1 MRTRALGTTGIEAS
15 EIGFGAM
22 QLGNHEWNG
31 PEQDEA
37 IRLVHEAIRVGCT
50 FIDTSPVYAY
60 GRSEQ
65 ILGQALAGRR
75 DEVVICTKFGVWPDA
90 TLDYSADRIE
100 ESVAGSLE
108 RMRTDHLD
116 VLLFHGLPPDRSAAG
131 LSAHYKALQGLVDS
145 GMVRTYGM
153 SFEPPSADELR
164 RYVEEGGVSCFE
176 FRFNPLAQRTAALF
190 PELRRLGV
198 GLIGN
203 VPLESGWLSGKY
215 DASSTFDVARARWT
229 DEDIA
234 HRAKL
239 VAELRAIVPEGVGL
253 AEASLA
259 FILAQPEVSTIIPG
273 TKSLEQ
279 LHANAEAAN
288 VRLPDDVVEAI
299 RALGASKTDELP
311 W

>member
-1 MRTRALGTTGIEAS
+1 MRTRPLGQTGIEAS

-31 PEQDEA
+31 PDTDES
-37 IRLVHEAIRVGCT
+37 IQLVHEAISVGCT

-75 DEVVICTKFGVWPDA
+75 NEVVICTKFGVWPDA

-108 RMRTDHLD
+108 RLGTDYLD
-116 VLLFHGLPPDRSAAG
+116 VVLFHGLPPDRSAAG
-131 LSAHYKALQGLVDS
+131 LSAHYKALQGLVDA

-153 SFEPPSADELR
+153 SFEPPTPDELR

-176 FRFNPLAQRTAALF
+176 FRFNPLAQHTIALF
-190 PELRRLGV
+190 PELRKQGV

-215 DASSTFDVARARWT
+215 DARSTFDVARDRWT
-229 DEDIA
+229 RADIA
-234 HRAKL
+234 HRAAL
-239 VAELRAIVPEGVGL
+239 VDELRAMLPAGMSL
-253 AEASLA
+253 PQASLA

-273 TKSLEQ
+273 IKSSEQ
-279 LHANAEAAN
+279 LKTNREAAEL
-288 VRLPDDVVEAI
+288 VLDYELVAAI
-299 RALGASKTDELP
+299 RALGTNRAELP

>member
-1 MRTRALGTTGIEAS
+1 MRTRKLGQTGIEAS

-31 PEQDEA
+31 PDEDEA
-37 IRLVHEAIRVGCT
+37 IQLVHEAIRVGCT

-75 DEVVICTKFGVWPDA
+75 SEVVLCTKFGVWPDA
-90 TLDYSADRIE
+90 TLDYDADRIE

-116 VLLFHGLPPDRSAAG
+116 VLLFHGLPPDRTAAG
-131 LSAHYKALQGLVDS
+131 LQAHYKALQRLKDS
-145 GMVRTYGM
+145 GMVRAYGM
-153 SFEPPSADELR
+153 SFEPPNPDELR

-176 FRFNPLAQRTAALF
+176 FRFNPLAQRTSALL
-190 PELRRLGV
+190 PELARLEV
-198 GLIGN
+198 GLIVN

-215 DASSTFDVARARWT
+215 DATSTFDVARDRWT
-229 DEDIA
+229 PADI
-234 HRAKL
+234 
-239 VAELRAIVPEGVGL
+239 ELRATLVEELRALLPDGMSL
-253 AEASLA
+253 PQASLA

-273 TKSLEQ
+273 IKSGEQ
-279 LHANAEAAN
+279 LRTNREAAEL
-288 VRLPDDVVEAI
+288 VLDDELVAAV
-299 RALGASKTDELP
+299 RALGADRAELP

>member
-1 MRTRALGTTGIEAS
+1 MRTRPLGQTGIEVS

-31 PEQDEA
+31 PDTDES
-37 IRLVHEAIRVGCT
+37 IQLVHEAISVGCT

-75 DEVVICTKFGVWPDA
+75 NEVVICTKFGVWPDA

-108 RMRTDHLD
+108 RLGTDYLD
-116 VLLFHGLPPDRSAAG
+116 VVLFHGLPPDRSAAG
-131 LSAHYKALQGLVDS
+131 LSAHYKALQGLVDA

-153 SFEPPSADELR
+153 SFEPPTPDELR

-176 FRFNPLAQRTAALF
+176 FRFNPLAQHTIALF
-190 PELRRLGV
+190 PELRKQGV

-215 DASSTFDVARARWT
+215 DARSTFDVARDRWT
-229 DEDIA
+229 RADIA
-234 HRAKL
+234 HRAAL
-239 VAELRAIVPEGVGL
+239 VDELRAMLPAGMSL
-253 AEASLA
+253 PQASLA

-273 TKSLEQ
+273 IKSSEQ
-279 LHANAEAAN
+279 LKTNREAAEL
-288 VRLPDDVVEAI
+288 VLDYELVAAI
-299 RALGASKTDELP
+299 RALGTNRAELP

>member
-1 MRTRALGTTGIEAS
+1 MRTRKLGKTGIEVS

-31 PEQDEA
+31 PDTEESVKLISEA
-37 IRLVHEAIRVGCT
+37 IDLGCT

-75 DEVVICTKFGVWPDA
+75 NELVICTKFGVWPDA

-100 ESVAGSLE
+100 ESVTGSLE
-108 RMRTDHLD
+108 RLQTDYLD
-116 VLLFHGLPPDRSAAG
+116 VILFHGLPPDRTAAG
-131 LSAHYKALQGLVDS
+131 LAEHYKALQRLVDS
-145 GMVRTYGM
+145 KMVRTYGM
-153 SFEPPSADELR
+153 SFEPPNPQELK

-176 FRFNPLAQRTAALF
+176 FRFNPLAQHTKALF
-190 PELRRLGV
+190 PELQKQGV

-215 DASSTFDVARARWT
+215 DATSTFDTARDRWT
-229 DEDIA
+229 TADIA
-234 HRAKL
+234 HRAAL
-239 VAELRAIVPEGVGL
+239 VEELKALLPQGMSL
-253 AEASLA
+253 PQASLA
-259 FILAQPEVSTIIPG
+259 FIKAQQEVSTIIPG
-273 TKSLEQ
+273 IKSSEQ
-279 LHANAEAAN
+279 LKTNCEELA
-288 VRLPDDVVEAI
+288 LPDELVAAI
-299 RALGASKTDELP
+299 SALGSDKEELP

>member
-1 MRTRALGTTGIEAS
+1 MRTRPLGQTGIEAS

-31 PEQDEA
+31 PDTEESIQ
-37 IRLVHEAIRVGCT
+37 LVHQAISLGCT

-65 ILGQALAGRR
+65 ILGQALVGRR
-75 DEVVICTKFGVWPDA
+75 NEVVLCTKFGVWPDA

-108 RMRTDHLD
+108 RLGTDYLD
-116 VLLFHGLPPDRSAAG
+116 VALFHGLPPDRSAAG
-131 LSAHYKALQGLVDS
+131 LSAHYKALQRLVDA

-153 SFEPPSADELR
+153 SFEPPTPDELR

-176 FRFNPLAQRTAALF
+176 FRFNPLAQHTSALL

-215 DASSTFDVARARWT
+215 DARSTFDVARDRWT
-229 DEDIA
+229 PADIA
-234 HRAKL
+234 HRAAL
-239 VAELRAIVPEGVGL
+239 VDELRAMLPAGMSL
-253 AEASLA
+253 PQASLA
-259 FILAQPEVSTIIPG
+259 FILAQPEVSTTIPG
-273 TKSLEQ
+273 IKSSEQ
-279 LHANAEAAN
+279 LKTNREAAEL
-288 VRLPDDVVEAI
+288 VLDDELVAAI
-299 RALGASKTDELP
+299 RALGANRAELP